1 MLILIAILLSGDFF
15 PLLLS
20 FTTPSYIYTRGYIY
34 ARRKEIEGEK
44 EGKEGKEYISY

>member
-1 MLILIAILLSGDFF
+1 MPEKYNMLILLVVLLSGDFF

-34 ARRKEIEGEK
+34 ARWEI
-44 EGKEGKEYISY
+44 